1 VKKNAL
7 TKIRCVLK
15 TEIQK
20 AGKTSPTMKLRL
32 SNIQWIRNLPRKGLS
47 YQKKERQ
54 LLIHTTDIGG
64 KIFIQYPGK
73 ESIRKDEKQRPWDF
87 RPRLYRAQDNNHHFD
102 MSFGDI
108 FKAVCGAADTLGGK
122 DRKNTLRIFAAIL
135 YRMAFMIDH
144 VEIKHFRTRERD
156 VIYKNNG
163 KFKLSTQRKKELPAL
178 FKYKPGKQTLE
189 YITKR
194 CPKWGEM
201 SFEGFLFYYELLAW
215 NEDCK
220 YYYQNYYIKNNKG
233 WINSKGR
240 INTLLTG
247 IRIVGHLLGDISLP
261 DLINR
266 FSMGISPATNDEVVR
281 ICRDFVKV
289 R

>member
-1 VKKNAL
+1 VKKYAL
-7 TKIRCVLK
+7 TKIRRALETK
-15 TEIQK
+15 IQK
-20 AGKTSPTMKLRL
+20 AGKTSRITELRL
-32 SNIQWIRNLPRKGLS
+32 PNIQWIGNLPRKGLS

-54 LLIHTTDIGG
+54 LLMHTTRTGE
-64 KIFIQYPGK
+64 KIYIQYPGK
-73 ESIRKDEKQRPWDF
+73 ESIRKDEKKRLWDF
-87 RPRLYRAQDNNHHFD
+87 RPRLYRVQDDNHHFD

-108 FKAVCGAADTLGGK
+108 FKAVCGAADTPGGK
-122 DRKNTLRIFAAIL
+122 GRKNTLRIFAAIL

-144 VEIKHFRTRERD
+144 VEIKHFRTQERD
-156 VIYKNNG
+156 VIYKKNG
-163 KFKLSTQRKKELPAL
+163 KFKLSTQRKKKLPAL
-178 FKYKPGKQTLE
+178 FKYKPDKQTLE

-220 YYYQNYYIKNNKG
+220 YYYKNYYIKKNKG
-233 WINSKGR
+233 WINSTGR

-247 IRIVGHLLGDISLP
+247 IRIVGYLLGDISLP

-266 FSMGISPATNDEVVR
+266 FSMGISPASNDEIVL
-281 ICRDFVKV
+281 ICRDFIKTG
-289 R
+289 